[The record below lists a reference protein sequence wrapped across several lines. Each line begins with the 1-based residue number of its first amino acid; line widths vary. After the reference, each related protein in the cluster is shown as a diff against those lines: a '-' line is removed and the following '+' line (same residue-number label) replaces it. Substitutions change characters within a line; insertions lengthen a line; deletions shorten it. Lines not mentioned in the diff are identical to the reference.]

1 VTAVMLKSGWS
12 LMSSVMMALPTFPP
26 ACLLLAFSTTPGSAL
41 LSGITYSEYGDIFQ
55 LHDGK

>member
-1 VTAVMLKSGWS
+1 VTAVMLKPGWS

-26 ACLLLAFSTTPGSAL
+26 ACLLLAFSITQGSAL
-41 LSGITYSEYGDIFQ
+41 LSGTTYSEYGDILE